1 MVTKP
6 SVLLLTAA
14 IGYFGA
20 LRVST
25 SAEGRSCNGVVEQ
38 PNRKR
43 DVIIASEYFILNF
56 LLIMFI

>member
-1 MVTKP
+1 
-6 SVLLLTAA
+6 
-14 IGYFGA
+14 FGA

-43 DVIIASEYFILNF
+43 DVIIVSEYFILNF
-56 LLIMFI
+56 LLIIFILNKYL